1 MNGLLTASIQVGL
14 LPNSNHQQVPFAYR
28 MYLKDDEKGNALLL
42 YMNLLSLLIYSDRV
56 ETERPLREFYRISSA
71 GDSVLR
77 SL

>member
-1 MNGLLTASIQVGL
+1 MNGLLTASVQVGL

-28 MYLKDDEKGNALLL
+28 MYLKDDEKGDALLS
-42 YMNLLSLLIYSDRV
+42 MHLLSSLIYIDRV
-56 ETERPLREFYRISSA
+56 ETERSLREFYRISSA

>member
-28 MYLKDDEKGNALLL
+28 MYLKDDEKGNKLSH
-42 YMNLLSLLIYSDRV
+42 MHLLSSLTYFERV
-56 ETERPLREFYRISSA
+56 ETERSLRKFYRISSA
-71 GDSVLR
+71 SDIELR